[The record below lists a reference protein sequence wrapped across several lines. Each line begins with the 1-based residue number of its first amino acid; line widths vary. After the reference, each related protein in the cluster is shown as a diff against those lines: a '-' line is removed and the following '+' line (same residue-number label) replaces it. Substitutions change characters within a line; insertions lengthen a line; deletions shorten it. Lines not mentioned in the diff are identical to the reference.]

1 MFFPNC
7 LIETQEGKMKKISS
21 LSIVFSIGLCLGLQT
36 AWAQFPIKIKVPK
49 TKSDPASSQPKQT
62 SPDDDRS
69 GSRSDAAT
77 TTGAGK
83 PSGSGASRIYV
94 DLHPTSKL
102 LWVKDSIRI
111 QAKTHD
117 EYWKLPN
124 ERKYSSWAP
133 TLGFDLF
140 YDNKTDVNYVAEYL
154 NPDGSSW
161 FTEALDHSS
170 YDPAPE
176 TGTVHYQSKDTFN
189 NLQTKSTAA
198 IGTYGVKIKN
208 RDTGEVVFQGKFKV
222 NKFHWDDNP
231 QDKSKFDF
239 FVEHDWLLPIGYV
252 GFNENTG
259 FDFGAKPID
268 VSVWLKGNINRADL
282 EARVFFNGRQ
292 IATTANDGGVV
303 NRTEEIGTEHS
314 IYTTDIHDW
323 KLWHFEW
330 TKTLI
335 YDNGGE
341 FNHANYPDAF
351 FADKNP
357 GDYVVKIYRKGV
369 QVRELKF
376 SIGPDSRLVDGGYQK
391 PMTLT
396 EYKVIVPVKVIG
408 AAEKWNAT
416 AWQTDAFYGNPLTG
430 FAVP

>member
-7 LIETQEGKMKKISS
+7 LIETQEGKMRKTSS
-21 LSIVFSIGLCLGLQT
+21 LTIVLFVGLWLGMQT
-36 AWAQFPIKIKVPK
+36 ASAQLPIKIKVPK

-62 SPDDDRS
+62 STDDDRS
-69 GSRSDAAT
+69 ASRSDTAAT
-77 TTGAGK
+77 TGTAK
-83 PSGSGASRIYV
+83 PNGSGAGRIYV
-94 DLHPTSKL
+94 DLHPTNKP

-111 QAKTHD
+111 KAKTHD

-124 ERKYSSWAP
+124 ERKYSSWVP
-133 TLGFDLF
+133 TLSFDLF
-140 YDNKTDVNYVAEYL
+140 YDNKTDINYVAEYS

-161 FTEALDHSS
+161 FTEELDHST

-176 TGTVHYQSKDTFN
+176 TGTTNYHSKDAFN
-189 NLQTKSTAA
+189 NLQTKSSAA

-208 RDTGEVVFQGKFKV
+208 HDTGEVVFQGKFKV
-222 NKFHWDDNP
+222 NKFRWDDNP
-231 QDKSKFDF
+231 QDKNKFDF

-268 VSVWLKGNINRADL
+268 VSVWLKGSIDRADL
-282 EARVFFNGRQ
+282 EARVFFKGQQ
-292 IATTANDGGVV
+292 IATTNSGGMA

-314 IYTTDIHDW
+314 IYTTDVHDW

-330 TKTLI
+330 MKTFL
-335 YDNGGE
+335 YDNSGE

-357 GDYVVKIYRKGV
+357 GDYIVKIYRKGV
-369 QVRELKF
+369 QVRELSF
-376 SIGPDSRLVDGGYQK
+376 SIGPDSRIASGGYEK

-396 EYKVIVPVKVIG
+396 EYKVMVPVKVIG
-408 AAEKWNAT
+408 TAEKWNAT

-430 FAVP
+430 FSVP